1 MIKDSDEEKE
11 KQIIELDESFERIR
25 AIRRDKKQ
33 STKKTFPVDTPLSQ
47 FSIRFDSGIRM
58 RFNYPDQIRYQMKD
72 ARLILAV
79 HRHIVISQKNPC
91 YAFKRLNILN
101 NVKDRIMEMIDN
113 YPEEYQKRKKHT
125 SQEFMLYRLN
135 PVIIKKEEVSAH
147 SILYDMK
154 ILVEALCLSK
164 YWYVPCAAYGKEVN
178 KDSRLTVLGSLRLRD
193 FERMVRLCIFNYDT
207 AQQVGAYI
215 GYKDEEKPNEY
226 RPYHQ

>member
-1 MIKDSDEEKE
+1 MIRDSDEEKE
-11 KQIIELDESFERIR
+11 KEILELDESFEKIKSVG
-25 AIRRDKKQ
+25 RDRKQ
-33 STKKTFPVDTPLSQ
+33 ITENTFLIDTSSTQ
-47 FSIRFDSGIRM
+47 FTIRFNSTVGT
-58 RFNYPDQIRYQMKD
+58 RFNFPDQICYQIKD
-72 ARLILAV
+72 ARWILAV
-79 HRHIVISQKNPC
+79 HRYIVKNKKNPC
-91 YAFKRLNILN
+91 YVFKKLDILN

-154 ILVEALCLSK
+154 ILVEALGLSK

-178 KDSRLTVLGSLRLRD
+178 KDSRLAVLGSLRLRD
-193 FERMVRLCIFNYDT
+193 FERMVRLCIFDYGT